1 MRWRREKASVTNPVN
16 LHFRIHEFIF
26 QKFHDTEFLALST
39 APSFVDTTAP
49 DSLSSVR
56 RALGLL
62 RILAAGEPE
71 GMRLKDIAEAAGCGQ
86 PTAHR
91 ALRDLMAE
99 GFVEQASGGKRYR
112 LALDFFAMA
121 AKAGHAGGLRD
132 LARPALLRLSATL
145 SDTIFLL
152 VRNGYDAVCLDRIEG
167 PFPIRSFTGDI
178 GGKVPLGIGQGS
190 LAMLA
195 HLPDDE
201 REAVIRFNMPRLLDR
216 GFFDEAALRSA
227 IATARAQG
235 WVNLNTGLIPG
246 MAGVAVP
253 VFDAQGRPVAALS
266 VGTLAERL
274 HDERLPNVA
283 AILTAE
289 ARALGAALNPFDP
302 TLRYPSR
309 ALSAVEGGLAK
320 IR

>member
-1 MRWRREKASVTNPVN
+1 MMEASPET
-16 LHFRIHEFIF
+16 
-26 QKFHDTEFLALST
+26 
-39 APSFVDTTAP
+39 
-49 DSLSSVR
+49 LSSLR

-62 RILAAGEPE
+62 RVLADGESG
-71 GMRLKDIAEAAGCGQ
+71 GMRLKDIADAARCGQ

-112 LALDFFAMA
+112 LALDFFVLA
-121 AKAGHAGGLRD
+121 ARAGQAGGLRE
-132 LARPALLRLSATL
+132 LARPTLLRLSATL

-195 HLPDDE
+195 HLPDAE

-216 GFFDEAALRSA
+216 GFIDEPALRCA
-227 IATARAQG
+227 IEAARAQG

-253 VFDAQGRPVAALS
+253 VFDAQRRVVAALS

-274 HDERLPNVA
+274 REDRLPSVV
-283 AILTAE
+283 AILRGE
-289 ARALGAALNPFDP
+289 ADELGAKLNPFDV

-309 ALSAVEGGLAK
+309 SLSTVAG
-320 IR
+320 

>member
-1 MRWRREKASVTNPVN
+1 MMEASPET
-16 LHFRIHEFIF
+16 
-26 QKFHDTEFLALST
+26 
-39 APSFVDTTAP
+39 
-49 DSLSSVR
+49 LSSLR

-62 RILAAGEPE
+62 RVLADGESG
-71 GMRLKDIAEAAGCGQ
+71 GMRLKDIADAARCGQ

-112 LALDFFAMA
+112 LALDFFVLA
-121 AKAGHAGGLRD
+121 ARAGQACGLRE
-132 LARPALLRLSATL
+132 LARPTLLRLSATL
-145 SDTIFLL
+145 GDTIFLL

-195 HLPDDE
+195 HLPDAE

-216 GFFDEAALRSA
+216 GFIDEPALRCA
-227 IATARAQG
+227 IEAARAQG

-253 VFDAQGRPVAALS
+253 VFDAQRRVVAALS

-274 HDERLPNVA
+274 REDRLPSVV
-283 AILTAE
+283 AILRGE
-289 ARALGAALNPFDP
+289 ADELGAKLNPFDV

-309 ALSAVEGGLAK
+309 SLSTVAG
-320 IR
+320 

>member
-1 MRWRREKASVTNPVN
+1 M
-16 LHFRIHEFIF
+16 
-26 QKFHDTEFLALST
+26 Q
-39 APSFVDTTAP
+39 PSDEP
-49 DSLSSVR
+49 ISSLR

-62 RILAAGEPE
+62 RILSEGDGG
-71 GMRLKDIAEAAGCGQ
+71 GMRLKDIAEAADCGQ

-99 GFVEQASGGKRYR
+99 GFVEQAAGGKRYR
-112 LALDFFAMA
+112 LALDFFVIA
-121 AKAGHAGGLRD
+121 ARAGQAGGLRE

-216 GFFDEAALRSA
+216 GFLDEAALRSA
-227 IATARAQG
+227 MATARAQG
-235 WVNLNTGLIPG
+235 WVNLNTGLIAG

-253 VFDAQGRPVAALS
+253 VFDARGRVVAALS

-274 HDERLPNVA
+274 REDRLPNVIA
-283 AILTAE
+283 MLRSEAE
-289 ARALGAALNPFDP
+289 ALGAKLNPFDVA
-302 TLRYPSR
+302 LRYPSR
-309 ALSAVEGGLAK
+309 SLSTMAG
-320 IR
+320 

>member
-1 MRWRREKASVTNPVN
+1 MKFYYLQS
-16 LHFRIHEFIF
+16 EFVS
-26 QKFHDTEFLALST
+26 DMSALPET
-39 APSFVDTTAP
+39 
-49 DSLSSVR
+49 LSSLR

-62 RILAAGEPE
+62 RILAQGESG
-71 GMRLKDIAEAAGCGQ
+71 GMRLKDIAEAARCGQ

-91 ALRDLMAE
+91 VLRDLMAE
-99 GFVEQASGGKRYR
+99 GFVEQVAGGRRYR
-112 LALDFFAMA
+112 LALDFFVLA
-121 AKAGHAGGLRD
+121 ARAGQAGGLRD

-145 SDTIFLL
+145 GDTIFLL

-195 HLPDDE
+195 HLPEDE

-216 GFFDEAALRSA
+216 GFLDEAALRGA
-227 IATARAQG
+227 IAAARAQG

-253 VFDAQGRPVAALS
+253 VFDAQGRVVAALS

-274 HDERLPNVA
+274 NEERLPNVV
-283 AILTAE
+283 AILRGEAE
-289 ARALGAALNPFDP
+289 SLGVRLNPFDVA
-302 TLRYPSR
+302 LRYPLRS
-309 ALSAVEGGLAK
+309 LSSVRG
-320 IR
+320 

>member
-1 MRWRREKASVTNPVN
+1 MPYRPTTFCFMEASP
-16 LHFRIHEFIF
+16 E
-26 QKFHDTEFLALST
+26 
-39 APSFVDTTAP
+39 P
-49 DSLSSVR
+49 LSSLR

-62 RILAAGEPE
+62 RVLADGDSD
-71 GMRLKDIAEAAGCGQ
+71 GMRLKDIADRAGCGQ

-99 GFVEQASGGKRYR
+99 GFVEQVAGGKRYR
-112 LALDFFAMA
+112 LALDFFVLA
-121 AKAGHAGGLRD
+121 ARAGQAGGLRE

-195 HLPDDE
+195 HLPDAE

-227 IATARAQG
+227 IATAQTQG

-253 VFDAQGRPVAALS
+253 VFDASGRVVAALS
-266 VGTLAERL
+266 IGTLAERL
-274 HDERLPNVA
+274 RDDRLPNVV
-283 AILTAE
+283 AILRSEAE
-289 ARALGAALNPFDP
+289 GLSARLNPFDVA
-302 TLRYPSR
+302 LRYPSR
-309 ALSAVEGGLAK
+309 SLSTLAG
-320 IR
+320 